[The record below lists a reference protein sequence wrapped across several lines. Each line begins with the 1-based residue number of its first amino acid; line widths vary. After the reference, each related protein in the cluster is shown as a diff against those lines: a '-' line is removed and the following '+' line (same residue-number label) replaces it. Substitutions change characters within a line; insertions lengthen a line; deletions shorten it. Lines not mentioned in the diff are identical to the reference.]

1 VQTTEAP
8 LAFVSRP
15 VPPALELRVN
25 FGVFAGRYATPAEL
39 DDLALALLPEVEF
52 VTIVS
57 EHRLEVGGRM
67 EVSLHQVRVEVA
79 EEHLPEGG
87 SRELLS
93 ARLVDAAERWA
104 RGCMSG
110 RHSGLEES

>member
-1 VQTTEAP
+1 VEVHAP

-15 VPPALELRVN
+15 VAPELELRVN

-39 DDLALALLPEVEF
+39 DELALALLREVAA

-67 EVSLHQVRVEVA
+67 EVSVHQVRIEIDAESLPAGENRDAVA
-79 EEHLPEGG
+79 
-87 SRELLS
+87 
-93 ARLVDAAERWA
+93 ARLVKAAEQWA
-104 RGCMSG
+104 RACFAE
-110 RHSGLEES
+110 RHSQLSEA

>member
-1 VQTTEAP
+1 M
-8 LAFVSRP
+8 AFVSRP
-15 VPPALELRVN
+15 VLPALELRVN

-67 EVSLHQVRVEVA
+67 EVSVHQVRIEVA
-79 EEHLPEGG
+79 EEHLPEMG
-87 SRELLS
+87 SREPITT
-93 ARLVDAAERWA
+93 RLVEAAEHWA
-104 RGCMSG
+104 RACMSG
-110 RHSGLEES
+110 RHSGLGEA